1 MSPDQTGQPLPP
13 TQPEAAPYDTAPEGN
28 PLKQGMVQASPEEQ
42 ANADQFVGRAWQL
55 IYDDK
60 TFPQIVEMLRGGAG
74 EGATGNPVQGLAET
88 TDMIVARV
96 GQAAEESGATLMP
109 DAVMHAFGDIL
120 EELAEISRR
129 AKIKDYA
136 QDRDSLEGAYFQALD
151 LYRDRLQKA
160 GVLDQA
166 EHQRG
171 LEQLMEADQDGT
183 LEQIMRQLAESEDSG
198 QAGGEVPEE
207 PAPKRKGMA
216 SAMGAPPA
224 VKEEIVKR
232 AV

>member
-1 MSPDQTGQPLPP
+1 
-13 TQPEAAPYDTAPEGN
+13 
-28 PLKQGMVQASPEEQ
+28 MVQASPEEQ

-60 TFPQIVEMLRGGAG
+60 TFPKIVEMLRGGAG
-74 EGATGNPVQGLAET
+74 KGATGNPVQGLAET

-120 EELAEISRR
+120 EELAEVSRR

-136 QDRDSLEGAYFQALD
+136 QDRDALEGAYFQALD
-151 LYRDRLQKA
+151 LYRDRLQKS

-166 EHQRG
+166 SHQQG

-207 PAPKRKGMA
+207 TAPAPKRKGMG
-216 SAMGAPPA
+216 SAMGTPPA
-224 VKEEIVKR
+224 VKEEIMKR